1 MRPFS
6 PRDSGVIGA
15 VLTTP
20 EVTAE
25 LIADGVH
32 VDETAMRMLLQAKG
46 ASGVILVSDGIPAT
60 GMPDGKFTLGT
71 FEVTVGGGVARN
83 ADGKLA
89 GSTVALD
96 GALRNVVNL
105 GGPLA
110 CAPRMR
116 TL

>member
-46 ASGVILVSDGIPAT
+46 AGGVILVSDGISAT
-60 GMPDGKFTLGT
+60 GMPNGKFTLGT
-71 FEVTVGGGVARN
+71 FEVTLSCGVARN
-83 ADGKLA
+83 AEGKLA
-89 GSTVALD
+89 GSPLELHR
-96 GALRNVVNL
+96 ALRNTLDL
-105 GGPLA
+105 G
-110 CAPRMR
+110 
-116 TL
+116 